1 MGTVKKTSKK
11 YVAANVATKT
21 FKKATNVTLSTD
33 VLKDARSLGI
43 NISQACD
50 EFLRGLVGREKA
62 RKWKEDHADYIKRC
76 NQIAEEEGGALD
88 QWRSF

>member
-11 YVAANVATKT
+11 YVAASVATKT
-21 FKKATNVTLSTD
+21 LKKATNVTLSTD

-62 RKWKEDHADYIKRC
+62 RKWKEDHADYINRC